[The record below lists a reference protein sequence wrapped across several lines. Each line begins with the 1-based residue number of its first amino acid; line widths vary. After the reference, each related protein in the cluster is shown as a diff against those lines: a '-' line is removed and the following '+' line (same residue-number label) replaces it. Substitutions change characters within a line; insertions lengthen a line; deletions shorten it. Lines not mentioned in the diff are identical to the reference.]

1 MPFATATILT
11 LTSAAAGI
19 GVSAK
24 GYIDQ
29 KNANAE
35 LTAASNRAEALR
47 KQQAELQAQREQR
60 KLFQEEAR
68 SRAQINAGLAASGA
82 TYGSIAGGLTGN
94 TEGLLNQN
102 SVALAQNIQI
112 GENLFQANADAAQAR
127 ADLNTSSAT
136 IDLGKSL
143 FSNAKQI
150 GSIGQTLY
158 PSNPNNNNGG

>member
-1 MPFATATILT
+1 M
-11 LTSAAAGI
+11 
-19 GVSAK
+19 V
-24 GYIDQ
+24 
-29 KNANAE
+29 
-35 LTAASNRAEALR
+35 AL
-47 KQQAELQAQREQR
+47 LVV
-60 KLFQEEAR
+60 
-68 SRAQINAGLAASGA
+68 
-82 TYGSIAGGLTGN
+82 LTGN

-158 PSNPNNNNGG
+158 PSKPKQ